1 VTRRGAL
8 PVRPLPLALSGVLGV
23 GAALVV
29 ACGGG
34 SKLLPAQNASQLRSD
49 FDAVAAAVSTG
60 SCDTAL
66 KSAVAATGTDI
77 AALPSTVDPRLT
89 ASLQSGVRTLTNR
102 AAVEC
107 KQQSTTSTTTTT
119 DTTPTVTQT
128 TQTQTNTTPTQTSTT
143 QTQTNTTPTQT
154 NTTPTDTTPTDT
166 TPTGATVPIVPDNGG
181 GTPAPNGQT
190 GQVRTSAGGATGAG
204 GTGFGGGN

>member
-1 VTRRGAL
+1 MTRLGAL

-23 GAALVV
+23 GAALLV
-29 ACGGG
+29 ACGGS
-34 SKLLPAQNASQLRSD
+34 SKLIPAQNASQLRSD
-49 FDAVAAAVSTG
+49 FDAVAAAVGAG

-89 ASLQSGVRTLTNR
+89 ASLQSGVRTLTTR
-102 AAVEC
+102 AATEC
-107 KQQSTTSTTTTT
+107 KQQSTTSTTTT

-128 TQTQTNTTPTQTSTT
+128 TPTQTNTTPTQTNTT
-143 QTQTNTTPTQT
+143 PTQTNTTPTQT

-190 GQVRTSAGGATGAG
+190 GQVRTGPGGATGAG
-204 GTGFGGGN
+204 GAGFGGGN